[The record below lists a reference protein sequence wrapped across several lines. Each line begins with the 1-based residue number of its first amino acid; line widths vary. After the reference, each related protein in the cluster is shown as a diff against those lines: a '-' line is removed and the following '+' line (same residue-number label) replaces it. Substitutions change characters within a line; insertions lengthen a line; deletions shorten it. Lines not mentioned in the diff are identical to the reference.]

1 MTTDERVKQIVEAQ
15 IGNLIMELA
24 IKNAQIEALQA
35 EIAELKDKPSEG
47 VSGVAV

>member
-1 MTTDERVKQIVEAQ
+1 MTIDERVKQIIEAQ

-35 EIAELKDKPSEG
+35 ELAKLKAERPEEIAGGP
-47 VSGVAV
+47 V

>member
-1 MTTDERVKQIVEAQ
+1 MTTDQRVRQIVEAQ

-35 EIAELKDKPSEG
+35 ELAKVKAERPE